1 MGNDFG
7 SGTGGGDVGWE
18 PAHVAPP
25 GGGWVREPWP
35 GELPPPTGDVAD
47 LFRATTARIAAAR
60 SRLAPGWGDRAFE
73 LLKRVAR
80 HDAFGQL
87 DPDLREEVVALISE
101 APQFDTS

>member
-1 MGNDFG
+1 MGKDFG

-18 PAHVAPP
+18 PTHVAPP
-25 GGGWVREPWP
+25 VGGWVREPWP
-35 GELPPPTGDVAD
+35 GERREPTGDIAD
-47 LFRATTARIAAAR
+47 LIRTTTARMAAAR
-60 SRLAPGWGDRAFE
+60 SRFAPGWGDRAFE

-101 APQFDTS
+101 APPRDTP